1 MNQFEENIFNRALK
15 TLSALNCKYA
25 VLAPNAQRYGDWD
38 MFETLN
44 IKKFAHGEVSRY
56 ISPLLEDIQ
65 IGETRKIPFQDYSR
79 KMLGSAI
86 YAWFYRKHGTST
98 AVTSRNNEEKCIDVM
113 RIA

>member
-1 MNQFEENIFNRALK
+1 MLRICAE
-15 TLSALNCKYA
+15 LSALNCKYA

-44 IKKFAHGEVSRY
+44 VKKFAHGEVTRY
-56 ISPLLEDIQ
+56 IAPLLEDIQ
-65 IGETRKIPFQDYSR
+65 VGETRKIPYQDYS
-79 KMLGSAI
+79 KKLLAGAI
-86 YAWFYRKHGTST
+86 YAWFYRKHGTAT

>member
-25 VLAPNAQRYGDWD
+25 VLTPNAQRHGDWD

-44 IKKFAHGEVSRY
+44 VKKFAHGEVTRY
-56 ISPLLEDIQ
+56 IAPLLEDIQ
-65 IGETRKIPFQDYSR
+65 VGEIRKIPLQDYS
-79 KMLGSAI
+79 KKLLSGAI
-86 YAWFYRKHGTST
+86 YAWFYRKHGTAT